1 MNLISIFGFSSTASA
16 IIISVAATF
25 FGVLIVLGIIIF
37 VLVQKGMLKMKFS
50 KATRTILGKPKK
62 GYEVKPIEA
71 TPEVHKDLAPLK
83 ITVFDIKEER
93 KKYETAQREAIK
105 SMKTIK
111 KERKTPNKKE
121 NNDKQS

>member
-1 MNLISIFGFSSTASA
+1 
-16 IIISVAATF
+16 
-25 FGVLIVLGIIIF
+25 
-37 VLVQKGMLKMKFS
+37 MKFS